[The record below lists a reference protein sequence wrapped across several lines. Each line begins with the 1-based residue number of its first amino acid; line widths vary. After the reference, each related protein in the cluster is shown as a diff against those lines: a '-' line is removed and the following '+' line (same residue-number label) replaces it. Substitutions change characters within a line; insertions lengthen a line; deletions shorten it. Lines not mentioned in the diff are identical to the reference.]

1 MMIHGKELLNFKTQM
16 SKGSLTSLTRSID
29 KLISWKILTP
39 LIARSALKT
48 LQRSK
53 RRKGLERI
61 VQPETKSIQQVKAP
75 MNSQTIDLLKLVR
88 IINQKF
94 LISKPTCFT
103 VAGARTLQVTKILT
117 VRTDP
122 VEGEAA
128 QDHPIDQEEM

>member
-103 VAGARTLQVTKILT
+103 VAGARTL
-117 VRTDP
+117 
-122 VEGEAA
+122 
-128 QDHPIDQEEM
+128 